1 MFIDSRLKG
10 EGTEDGVQINAVD
23 FFYAA
28 MPEVTLD
35 ADGSQDALL
44 VRVRSTDGLEGWG
57 ECEASP
63 LVSIAAFVTPRS
75 HGVCQPVA
83 ASVLGATVAEPAD
96 IARLSGDVRRN
107 SMDLLQAAHTW
118 SGVEMALW
126 DLLGKRLGLPVWH
139 LLGYEQNLSKM
150 PYASLLF
157 GDTPE
162 ETYERGQAA
171 VSAGYGAVKFGWG
184 GFGAGTLGAD
194 REQLRAAR
202 KGIGA
207 AQLMV
212 DAGQIWGEDVEAA
225 AARIPLLEEV
235 ETLWLEEPF
244 SPYDYLSHAEL
255 ARRSPR
261 VALAGGEASHNP
273 EMAKNLIRFGG
284 VRFVQIDTGRVGGI
298 GASQEV
304 ADFAAAEGVTYVNH
318 SFTSHLA
325 LAASLHA
332 FAGQA
337 TSPLCEFPL
346 ALSPL
351 AKAVTGTSLEPDSD
365 WRVSAPSGAGLGV
378 SVDIVGVRQYL
389 REVDIRVDGV
399 VLAAP
404 HIEVSAGGK

>member
-1 MFIDSRLKG
+1 M
-10 EGTEDGVQINAVD
+10 QINAVD

-35 ADGSQDALL
+35 ADGSQDALI
-44 VRVRSTDGLEGWG
+44 VRVRSADGYEGWG

-83 ASVLGATVAEPAD
+83 ASVLGATVDEPTD
-96 IARLSGDVRRN
+96 IARLSGEVRRN

-126 DLLGKRLGLPVWH
+126 DLLGKRRDLPVWR
-139 LLGYEQNLSKM
+139 LLGYEQSSAKR

-157 GDTPE
+157 GNTPE
-162 ETYERGQAA
+162 ETYERGRAA
-171 VSAGYGAVKFGWG
+171 VAAGYGAVKFGWG
-184 GFGAGTLGAD
+184 GFGAGPIAAD

-202 KGIGA
+202 AGIGDA
-207 AQLMV
+207 ELMV

-225 AARIPLLEEV
+225 AARIPLLEEA
-235 ETLWLEEPF
+235 EALWLEEPF
-244 SPYDYLSHAEL
+244 SPYAYLAHAEL
-255 ARRSPR
+255 ARRSPN

-284 VRFVQIDTGRVGGI
+284 VTFVQIDTGRVGGI
-298 GASQEV
+298 GASKEV

-332 FAGQA
+332 FAGQT
-337 TSPLCEFPL
+337 TSTLCEFPL
-346 ALSPL
+346 ALSSL
-351 AKAVTGTSLEPDSD
+351 AKAVTESALVPDNEG
-365 WRVSAPSGAGLGV
+365 RVSAPSEPGLGIAVDVAGL
-378 SVDIVGVRQYL
+378 QPYL

-399 VLAAP
+399 ALTTSRGVV
-404 HIEVSAGGK
+404 EGGSS

>member
-1 MFIDSRLKG
+1 MIVVDSMLKG

-44 VRVRSTDGLEGWG
+44 VRVRSDSGLEGWG

-83 ASVLGATVAEPAD
+83 ASVLGETIEQPAD
-96 IARLSGDVRRN
+96 IARLSANLRRN

-126 DLLGKRLGLPVWH
+126 DLLGKHHGLPVWQ
-139 LLGYEQNLSKM
+139 LLGYEQNLSKQ

-157 GDTPE
+157 GATPE
-162 ETYERGQAA
+162 ETYKRGNDA
-171 VSAGYGAVKFGWG
+171 VAAGYTAVKFGWG
-184 GFGAGTLGAD
+184 GFGGGALEAD
-194 REQLRAAR
+194 RDQLRAAR
-202 KGIGA
+202 DGIGG

-212 DAGQIWGEDVEAA
+212 DAGQIWDDDVDAA
-225 AARIPLLEEV
+225 SLRIPLLEESGV
-235 ETLWLEEPF
+235 LWLEEPF
-244 SPYDYLSHAEL
+244 SPYDYRAHAEL
-255 ARRSPR
+255 ARRSPN
-261 VALAGGEASHNP
+261 VSLAGGEASHNP

-298 GASQEV
+298 GASKEV

-337 TSPLCEFPL
+337 SSALCEFPL

-351 AKAVTGTSLEPDSD
+351 ARAVTTVALEPDAER
-365 WRVSAPSGAGLGV
+365 RVSAPGGPGLGV
-378 SVDIVGVRQYL
+378 SVDLAGVGQYL
-389 REVDIRVDGV
+389 RDVEIRV
-399 VLAAP
+399 
-404 HIEVSAGGK
+404 GGELLTAVAV

>member
-1 MFIDSRLKG
+1 
-10 EGTEDGVQINAVD
+10 VQINAVD

-28 MPEVTLD
+28 MPVVTLD

-44 VRVRSTDGLEGWG
+44 VRVRSADGFEGWG

-75 HGVCQPVA
+75 HGVCQPVS
-83 ASVLGATVAEPAD
+83 ASVIGETVESAAD
-96 IARLSGDVRRN
+96 ITRLSENMRRN

-126 DLLGKRLGLPVWH
+126 DLLGKRLELPVWQ
-139 LLGYEQNLSKM
+139 LLGYQHNVSKT

-157 GDTPE
+157 GATPE
-162 ETYERGQAA
+162 ETYQRGREA
-171 VSAGYGAVKFGWG
+171 VESGYSAVKFGWG
-184 GFGAGTLGAD
+184 GFGSGTLDAD
-194 REQLRAAR
+194 RAQLQAAR
-202 KGIGA
+202 EGIRS

-235 ETLWLEEPF
+235 TALWLEEPF
-244 SPYDYLSHAEL
+244 SPYAYLAHAEL
-255 ARRSPR
+255 ARRSPQ

-284 VRFVQIDTGRVGGI
+284 ITYVQIDTGRVGGI
-298 GASQEV
+298 GASKDI
-304 ADFAAAEGVTYVNH
+304 ADFAAGEGVIYVNH

-325 LAASLHA
+325 LSASLHS
-332 FAGQA
+332 FAGHE
-337 TSPLCEFPL
+337 SSVLCEFPA

-351 AKAVTGTSLEPDSD
+351 AKAVTVDPLLRDREGK
-365 WRVSAPSGAGLGV
+365 VSAPNAAGLGV
-378 SVDIVGVRQYL
+378 EVNLDGVSEYL
-389 REVDIRVDGV
+389 REVEIRVDGS
-399 VLAAP
+399 VLTAAP
-404 HIEVSAGGK
+404 ALLGRGE